1 MSGIEVSSV
10 SGGDLAPSLKLLEGA
25 LREGE
30 PLPEDFVV
38 RLSNAVASEGMEILA
53 ACVEGRMVGVA
64 VVAYRPN
71 ISAAADFASIEELYV
86 SPDVRRRGIGRALL
100 DAVGERC
107 LDRGV
112 SYVEVQTDDEA
123 ADFYTTLGYEE
134 EGGVRVMSRSLM
146 ICRE

>member
-1 MSGIEVSSV
+1 MNIQVTAV
-10 SGGDLAPSLKLLEGA
+10 APEDVESPRSFLEEA
-25 LREGE
+25 SREGE
-30 PLPEDFVV
+30 PLPEEFVG
-38 RLSNAVASEGMEILA
+38 RLRNAVASEAMEILA
-53 ACVEGRMVGVA
+53 ACIEGRTVGVA

-86 SPDVRRRGIGRALL
+86 SPGARNKGVGRALL

-123 ADFYTTLGYEE
+123 ADFYAALGYGEE
-134 EGGVRVMSRSLM
+134 AGVRIMSQSLM